1 MGGSRHINFEDIK
14 TVTWGHWTPVFI
26 ERKETLD
33 PNLCF
38 SVIAKEQCLDLQA
51 PDRSVAELW
60 VLGLRALLGLDPVES
75 DRIAQQMK
83 ENGTMPGLRNRGRDG
98 KKDRRTSKT
107 KSRRER
113 THKKRTKSLM
123 LLQQDLF
130 VMTCTTVFRNIE
142 EEGQYSVNQ
151 TIRDRFNA
159 KELYEEALQ
168 ADIPWRQWNHWV
180 RAKVMD
186 YLKRHEDNDGDDPE
200 GEDEKCSIM

>member
-1 MGGSRHINFEDIK
+1 MGGSGSRHINFEDIR

-38 SVIAKEQCLDLQA
+38 SVIATDQCLDLQA

-75 DRIAQQMK
+75 DRIAQEMK
-83 ENGTMPGLRNRGRDG
+83 EKGTMPGLRNRGRD
-98 KKDRRTSKT
+98 KKERRT

-142 EEGQYSVNQ
+142 EEGQYTIDQS
-151 TIRDRFNA
+151 IRDKFNA
-159 KELYEEALQ
+159 KLMYEEALQ
-168 ADIPWRQWNHWV
+168 QDIPWRQWNHWV
-180 RAKVMD
+180 RGKILN
-186 YLKRHEDNDGDDPE
+186 YLKSINDYQDPNADPVD
-200 GEDEKCSIM
+200 EDEKCSVM

>member
-1 MGGSRHINFEDIK
+1 MEADN
-14 TVTWGHWTPVFI
+14 
-26 ERKETLD
+26 
-33 PNLCF
+33 
-38 SVIAKEQCLDLQA
+38 
-51 PDRSVAELW
+51 
-60 VLGLRALLGLDPVES
+60 
-75 DRIAQQMK
+75 IAQKMK
-83 ENGTMPGLRNRGRDG
+83 ENGEMPGLRNNRKSTTGRRG
-98 KKDRRTSKT
+98 
-107 KSRRER
+107 SRRDKPSR

-180 RAKVMD
+180 RAKVME
-186 YLKRHEDNDGDDPE
+186 YLKRQEDNENGDGDDE
-200 GEDEKCSIM
+200 